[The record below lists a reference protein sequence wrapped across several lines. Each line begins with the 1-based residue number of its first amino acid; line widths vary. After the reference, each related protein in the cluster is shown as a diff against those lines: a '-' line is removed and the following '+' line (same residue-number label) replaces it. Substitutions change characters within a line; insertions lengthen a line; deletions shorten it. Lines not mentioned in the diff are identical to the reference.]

1 MTKRWLAGVV
11 LASLAAVVAG
21 VPSASARPS
30 LVCIAPTHPGDAG
43 KAMRDIDALEFYV
56 DEGNPLQ
63 SYSVPFRRI
72 QSDVDAKGHV
82 RNAYGV
88 RTAQTAGAT
97 IVFAGAT
104 PLSFTVVELGR
115 SYVSLEKNE
124 EETAFMADAVPGIV
138 CYSVSALVD

>member
-1 MTKRWLAGVV
+1 MVGM
-11 LASLAAVVAG
+11 
-21 VPSASARPS
+21 PSASAGPS
-30 LVCIAPTHPGDAG
+30 LVCIAPTYPGDAG
-43 KAMRDIDALEFYV
+43 KALQDMDALEFYA

-63 SYSVPFRRI
+63 SYSVPFRCI

-82 RNAYGV
+82 RNAYSV

-97 IVFAGAT
+97 IVFAGTT

-124 EETAFMADAVPGIV
+124 EETSFMTDAVPGIA
-138 CYSVSALVD
+138 CYSVSAQVF